1 MNDHIFSSLAQ
12 TQSTNVLLPFS
23 EGGSAMLY
31 LSSSSN
37 VLLDTLSLCDLL
49 YKFFKKR
56 DDYVQIKHIL
66 LTVNNIQINLKM
78 YRMNYNVNRSLSHIL
93 KTKKGLH

>member
-1 MNDHIFSSLAQ
+1 
-12 TQSTNVLLPFS
+12 
-23 EGGSAMLY
+23 MLY

-49 YKFFKKR
+49 YKFLKKR

>member
-49 YKFFKKR
+49 YKFFKKET
-56 DDYVQIKHIL
+56 I
-66 LTVNNIQINLKM
+66 M
-78 YRMNYNVNRSLSHIL
+78 Y
-93 KTKKGLH
+93 K